1 MSSEEL
7 ISARE
12 FCIYHQ
18 VELSFIQSLHQS
30 GLIGMTIRDGVVFL
44 PAEELPALEK
54 FVRWHYEL
62 SINPEGIEA
71 LSHMLQR
78 VQNLLQENLE
88 LRNRLHRYETFS
100 TGRDKASGIPPADYA
115 EI

>member
-12 FCIYHQ
+12 FCTYHH

-30 GLIGMTIRDGVVFL
+30 GLIAMTIRDGAGFL
-44 PAEELPALEK
+44 PSDELPALEK

-78 VQNLLQENLE
+78 VENLMQENHR
-88 LRNRLHRYETFS
+88 LRNRLHRYET
-100 TGRDKASGIPPADYA
+100 GIPGSGISPADYT
-115 EI
+115 EL

>member
-7 ISARE
+7 IAANE
-12 FCIYHQ
+12 FCTFHH
-18 VELSFIQSLHQS
+18 VELSFIHSLHQS

-44 PAEELPALEK
+44 PAEELPSIEK

-78 VQNLLQENLE
+78 VENLMQENLA
-88 LRNRLHRYETFS
+88 LRNRLRRYETGS
-100 TGRDKASGIPPADYA
+100 TSADKGPGMAPTEFA
-115 EI
+115 EL